1 MGAGLRLFLLTLVRG
16 KEGATRAGMVG
27 TLSLCLPRLLA
38 RQEDF
43 QGLCSVFRCL
53 GRVWPW
59 SLLSNTEP

>member
-43 QGLCSVFRCL
+43 QGLCSVFSVQMPWPCL
-53 GRVWPW
+53 ALVSPQ
-59 SLLSNTEP
+59 